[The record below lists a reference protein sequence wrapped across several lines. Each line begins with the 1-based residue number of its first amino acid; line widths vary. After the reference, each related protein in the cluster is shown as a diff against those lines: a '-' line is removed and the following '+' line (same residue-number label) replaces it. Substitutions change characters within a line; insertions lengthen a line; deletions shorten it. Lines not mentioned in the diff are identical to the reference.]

1 MQTGRDWRQKVPMT
15 TQQYYDHTV
24 EGSATLLSD
33 DTWQAAGC
41 VVHAGAVL
49 VESGTLGLF
58 RTRERAQ
65 AQGLAWAKSWIDMHP
80 DSEIT
85 APEPT
90 ADDNPGTLQTEAAVR
105 VRTAPDCTS
114 KRLFDIERH
123 IAEVRSNIRRQI
135 RFTRQLREDGLPT
148 AFTEML
154 LHTLCQTVKSLR
166 AQRNRLRQQTN
177 AASSSRS
184 RSR

>member
-49 VESGTLGLF
+49 VESGMLGLF

-65 AQGLAWAKSWIDMHP
+65 AQGLAWAKSWIDLHP
-80 DSEIT
+80 DAEIT
-85 APEPT
+85 APAT
-90 ADDNPGTLQTEAAVR
+90 DDNAGAPQPEAAAR
-105 VRTAPDCTS
+105 ARTAPDCTS
-114 KRLFDIERH
+114 RRLSDIERH
-123 IAEVRSNIRRQI
+123 IAEVRSNIRRQV

-154 LHTLCQTVKSLR
+154 LHTLCQTVMSLR
-166 AQRNRLRQQTN
+166 AQRNRLWQQAN
-177 AASSSRS
+177 AASSSRP